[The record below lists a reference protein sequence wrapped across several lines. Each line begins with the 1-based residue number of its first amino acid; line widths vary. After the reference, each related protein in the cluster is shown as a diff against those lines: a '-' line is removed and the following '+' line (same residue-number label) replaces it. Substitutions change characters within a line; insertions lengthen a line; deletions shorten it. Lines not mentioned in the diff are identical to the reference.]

1 MDHPSSR
8 FRRVPSLA
16 ALGLCLLGTLSH
28 PLAAAAANIAEVCQR
43 DASPSPWD
51 PDWTCAN
58 PGATRTTFWVPHCT
72 RGDLTARVKMPNL
85 TFVLLNTDNTRML
98 SAVGHPTGADILVG
112 SPNTS
117 DILSGLNG
125 KNTYVMGGS
134 NGFLLG
140 RNDSA
145 FVVSK
150 SSESDWADLTTTAA
164 EYVYISATGQGG
176 PSSIPTAASP
186 GAAVNVRG
194 SNELGSFR
202 LAPCVRADLN
212 TTAPEYVF
220 ISATGQGGASSIPTA
235 ASPHAAV
242 NVRVPSQLDR
252 RTPFPGSPS
261 LRGFV
266 IGPASEH
273 RILLPANDF
282 LFLGRSLQGRKEIPM
297 LLVDGVRFSPTKEV
311 ADKEQYEE
319 LKRGAKGLGMV
330 ASNKAPL
337 VYFRQNGL
345 LVFSQNGE
353 PLGSAANP
361 GLVIARLLDRNGK
374 PLQIKASGNSRLFQA
389 RFLLFTAPQDK
400 SAKDQAR

>member
-8 FRRVPSLA
+8 FRRLPRLA

-28 PLAAAAANIAEVCQR
+28 PLAAPAAINAEVCQR
-43 DASPSPWD
+43 DASPD
-51 PDWTCAN
+51 ADWTCAN
-58 PGATRTTFWVPHCT
+58 PGATKTTFWVPHCT
-72 RGDLTARVKMPNL
+72 PGDLTARVKMPNL
-85 TFVLLNTDNTRML
+85 TFVLLNTDNRRML
-98 SAVGHPTGADILVG
+98 EAVGSTGADILVG
-112 SPNTS
+112 SPKTS

-125 KNTYVMGGS
+125 RNTYVMGGL

-140 RNDSA
+140 RNDRA
-145 FVVSK
+145 FVVST

-194 SNELGSFR
+194 SNELDPSL
-202 LAPCVRADLN
+202 LAPCDRADLN
-212 TTAPEYVF
+212 TTVSEYVY
-220 ISATGQGGASSIPTA
+220 ISATGQEGVSSIPTA
-235 ASPHAAV
+235 ASPLAAE

-297 LLVDGVRFSPTKEV
+297 LLVDGVRFSTTQIVDGQK
-311 ADKEQYEE
+311 QYEE

-330 ASNKAPL
+330 ASKDAPL

-389 RFLLFTAPQDK
+389 RFLIFTAPQSK
-400 SAKDQAR
+400 SAMDQAR

>member
-8 FRRVPSLA
+8 FRRLPRLA

-28 PLAAAAANIAEVCQR
+28 PLAAPAAINAEVCQR
-43 DASPSPWD
+43 DASPD
-51 PDWTCAN
+51 ADWTCAN
-58 PGATRTTFWVPHCT
+58 PGATKTTFWVPHCT
-72 RGDLTARVKMPNL
+72 PGDLTARVKMPNL
-85 TFVLLNTDNTRML
+85 TFVLLNTDNRRML
-98 SAVGHPTGADILVG
+98 EAVGSTGADILVG
-112 SPNTS
+112 SPKTS

-125 KNTYVMGGS
+125 RNTYVMGGL

-140 RNDSA
+140 RNDRA
-145 FVVSK
+145 FVVST

-194 SNELGSFR
+194 SNELDPSL
-202 LAPCVRADLN
+202 LAPCDRADLN
-212 TTAPEYVF
+212 TTVSEYVY
-220 ISATGQGGASSIPTA
+220 ISATGQEGVSSIPTA
-235 ASPHAAV
+235 ASPLAAE

-297 LLVDGVRFSPTKEV
+297 LLVDGVRFSTTQIVDGQK
-311 ADKEQYEE
+311 QYEE

-330 ASNKAPL
+330 ASKDAPL

-389 RFLLFTAPQDK
+389 RFLIFTAPQDK

>member
-1 MDHPSSR
+1 
-8 FRRVPSLA
+8 
-16 ALGLCLLGTLSH
+16 
-28 PLAAAAANIAEVCQR
+28 
-43 DASPSPWD
+43 
-51 PDWTCAN
+51 
-58 PGATRTTFWVPHCT
+58 
-72 RGDLTARVKMPNL
+72 
-85 TFVLLNTDNTRML
+85 ML
-98 SAVGHPTGADILVG
+98 EAVGSTGADILVG
-112 SPNTS
+112 SPKTS

-125 KNTYVMGGS
+125 RNTYVMGGL

-140 RNDSA
+140 RNDRA
-145 FVVSK
+145 FVVST

-194 SNELGSFR
+194 SNELDPSL
-202 LAPCVRADLN
+202 LAPCDRADLN
-212 TTAPEYVF
+212 TTVSEYVY
-220 ISATGQGGASSIPTA
+220 ISATGQEGVSSIPTA
-235 ASPHAAV
+235 ASPLAAE

-297 LLVDGVRFSPTKEV
+297 LLVDGVRFSTTQIVDGQK
-311 ADKEQYEE
+311 QYEE

-330 ASNKAPL
+330 ASKDAPL

-389 RFLLFTAPQDK
+389 RFLIFTAPQSK
-400 SAKDQAR
+400 SAMDQAR

>member
-8 FRRVPSLA
+8 FRRLPRLA

-28 PLAAAAANIAEVCQR
+28 PLAAPAAINAEVCQR
-43 DASPSPWD
+43 DASPGD
-51 PDWTCAN
+51 ADWTCAN
-58 PGATRTTFWVPHCT
+58 PGATKTTFWVPHCT

-85 TFVLLNTDNTRML
+85 TFVLLNTDNRRML

-176 PSSIPTAASP
+176 PSSIPTAASS

-202 LAPCVRADLN
+202 LAPCDRADLN
-212 TTAPEYVF
+212 TTVSEYVY
-220 ISATGQGGASSIPTA
+220 ISAIGQEGVSSIPTA
-235 ASPHAAV
+235 ASPLAAE
-242 NVRVPSQLDR
+242 NVRVTSQLDR

-297 LLVDGVRFSPTKEV
+297 LLVDGVRFSTTQIVDGQK
-311 ADKEQYEE
+311 QYEE

-330 ASNKAPL
+330 ASKDAPL

-374 PLQIKASGNSRLFQA
+374 PLQIKASGDSRLFQA
-389 RFLLFTAPQDK
+389 RFLIFTAPQDK

>member
-8 FRRVPSLA
+8 FRRLPRLA

-28 PLAAAAANIAEVCQR
+28 PLAAPAAINAEVCQR
-43 DASPSPWD
+43 DASPD
-51 PDWTCAN
+51 ADWTCAN
-58 PGATRTTFWVPHCT
+58 PGATKTTFWVPHCT
-72 RGDLTARVKMPNL
+72 PGDLTARVRMPNL
-85 TFVLLNTDNTRML
+85 TFVLLNTDNDRVLT
-98 SAVGHPTGADILVG
+98 AVGHATGADILVG

-176 PSSIPTAASP
+176 VSSISNAASP
-186 GAAVNVRG
+186 LAA
-194 SNELGSFR
+194 E
-202 LAPCVRADLN
+202 
-212 TTAPEYVF
+212 
-220 ISATGQGGASSIPTA
+220 
-235 ASPHAAV
+235 
-242 NVRVPSQLDR
+242 NVRVPGQLYR

-330 ASNKAPL
+330 ASKDAPL

-389 RFLLFTAPQDK
+389 RFLIFTAPQDK

>member
-8 FRRVPSLA
+8 FRRVPHLA

-28 PLAAAAANIAEVCQR
+28 PLAAPAAINAEVCQR
-43 DASPSPWD
+43 DASPGD
-51 PDWTCAN
+51 ADWTCAN
-58 PGATRTTFWVPHCT
+58 PGATKTTFWVPQCSP
-72 RGDLTARVKMPNL
+72 GDQTARVMMPNL
-85 TFVLLNTDNTRML
+85 TFVLLNTDNRRML
-98 SAVGHPTGADILVG
+98 SAVGHPTGVDILVG

-145 FVVSK
+145 FVVSR

-176 PSSIPTAASP
+176 PSSIPTAASS

-202 LAPCVRADLN
+202 LAPCDRADLN
-212 TTAPEYVF
+212 TTAPEYVY
-220 ISATGQGGASSIPTA
+220 ISATGQGGVSSISNA
-235 ASPHAAV
+235 ASPLAAE
-242 NVRVPSQLDR
+242 NVRIPSQLDR

-282 LFLGRSLQGRKEIPM
+282 LFLGRSLQDRKEIPM
-297 LLVDGVRFSPTKEV
+297 LLVDGVRFSTSQIVDGQK
-311 ADKEQYEE
+311 QYEQ

-330 ASNKAPL
+330 ASKDAPL
-337 VYFRQNGL
+337 VYFGQNGL

-374 PLQIKASGNSRLFQA
+374 PLQIKPSGNSRLFQA
-389 RFLLFTAPQDK
+389 RFLIFTAPQSK
-400 SAKDQAR
+400 SAEDQAR

>member
-8 FRRVPSLA
+8 FRRLPRLA

-28 PLAAAAANIAEVCQR
+28 PLAAPAAINAEVCQR
-43 DASPSPWD
+43 DASPGD
-51 PDWTCAN
+51 ADWTCAN
-58 PGATRTTFWVPHCT
+58 PGATKTTFWVPHCT
-72 RGDLTARVKMPNL
+72 PGDLTARVKMPNL
-85 TFVLLNTDNTRML
+85 TFVLLNTDNRRML
-98 SAVGHPTGADILVG
+98 SAVGSAGVDILVG

-140 RNDSA
+140 RNDRA
-145 FVVSK
+145 FVVST

-194 SNELGSFR
+194 SNELDPSQF
-202 LAPCVRADLN
+202 APCDRADLN
-212 TTAPEYVF
+212 TTAPEYVY
-220 ISATGQGGASSIPTA
+220 ISATGQGGVSSISNA
-235 ASPHAAV
+235 ASPLAAE
-242 NVRVPSQLDR
+242 NVRVPGQLYR

-297 LLVDGVRFSPTKEV
+297 LLVDGVRFSTTQIVDGQK
-311 ADKEQYEE
+311 QYEE

-330 ASNKAPL
+330 ASKDAPL

-389 RFLLFTAPQDK
+389 RFLIFTAPQDK